1 MLLYYHFFYDL
12 LYITLIFPAQIYK
25 SFVLES
31 NIFTML
37 SMILL
42 ILWFPIE
49 MFRLNFGYKGNINEA
64 FPEFIAFV
72 IFTIFFTLVFSIV
85 IAINPIKFPH
95 ETACYAF
102 NFFFI
107 LVELFFSFYLICKF
121 ARKQK
126 AHYTLRTEPGLD
138 KDFKLKYSQ
147 MDDVRTKRQIEIGT
161 RKKDP
166 NAKALDMEIEM
177 KSLIKRD

>member
-1 MLLYYHFFYDL
+1 
-12 LYITLIFPAQIYK
+12 
-25 SFVLES
+25 
-31 NIFTML
+31 ML
-37 SMILL
+37 SLILL
-42 ILWFPIE
+42 LLWFPIE

-72 IFTIFFTLVFSIV
+72 IFTIFFSLVFSIV
-85 IAINPIKFPH
+85 IAINPTKFPH
-95 ETACYAF
+95 ETCCYAL

-107 LVELFFSFYLICKF
+107 LVELVFSFYLIFKF

-138 KDFKLKYSQ
+138 KDFKLKYQQ

-161 RKKDP
+161 RKRDP
-166 NAKALDMEIEM
+166 NSKARDIELER
-177 KSLIKRD
+177 KSLLKTD